1 MLTVTTAERIR
12 MPTPRILLLLLSISF
27 LVVVVRAVDLSLE
40 TFLSLGDQSLSQ
52 DDNGQAIEYYQQG
65 VSLLSENDS
74 IITALSLQTNLGT
87 ALSSVGREEEAA
99 EAYRKAVLTYR
110 EGIDDI
116 VDNVVKSDA
125 AGIAAQASFFL
136 GLAYQDLGEPQKA
149 ADAYAYANT
158 LDPFHWASL
167 ANLGAVLHDE
177 LRKHDDA
184 LLAYNKAFEILT
196 QIEIEPTDAPA
207 EPRFILS
214 QLQYRIGLVINH
226 DPNRKCAMLDD
237 PSKEVS
243 CREMAANAFSLATQ
257 YDPDNESA
265 KHMLATVTAD
275 ATMKRAS
282 NVFIKSLFDD
292 YAHK

>member
-1 MLTVTTAERIR
+1 MLTTTAGHFR
-12 MPTPRILLLLLSISF
+12 MPMSRSLLLLISFSF
-27 LVVVVRAVDLSLE
+27 LVFTRAVDLPLQ
-40 TFLSLGDQSLSQ
+40 TFLSLGDQSLSE
-52 DDNGQAIEYYQQG
+52 DDIGKAIEYYQRG
-65 VSLLSENDS
+65 VSLLSEDDS

-87 ALSSVGREEEAA
+87 ALSTLGREEEAV
-99 EAYRKAVLTYR
+99 EAYRKAVMTYR
-110 EGIDDI
+110 KGIDDI
-116 VDNVVKSDA
+116 VDNLVKGDA
-125 AGIAAQASFFL
+125 AGIAAQSSFFL
-136 GLAYQDLGEPQKA
+136 GMAYQDLGEPQKA

-196 QIEIEPTDAPA
+196 QSEIEPTDAPA

-226 DPNRKCAMLDD
+226 DPNRKCAMLDE

-243 CREMAANAFSLATQ
+243 CREMATNAFSLATQ

-282 NVFIKSLFDD
+282 NIYIKSLFDD